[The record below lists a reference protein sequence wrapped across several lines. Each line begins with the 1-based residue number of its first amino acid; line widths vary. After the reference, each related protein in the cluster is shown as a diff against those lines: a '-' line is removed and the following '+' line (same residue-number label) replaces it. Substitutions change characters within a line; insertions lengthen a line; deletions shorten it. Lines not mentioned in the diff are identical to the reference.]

1 MTTVTTLSSSSAR
14 KASSVVAAPRP
25 SVLQRPLASYY
36 LVIVSTGLLLAIGFV
51 MVLSASS
58 VRSYQTYGSA
68 YAIALK
74 QGIFIAIGLPA
85 LWVASRVPVKVWRA
99 LGVPI
104 LLLAVFF
111 LCAVLVPGIGRN
123 VDGARRWIALPG
135 GFNLQPSELAKLG
148 VSLWGADLLVRKRKL
163 LGEWKHLLIPLVPMV
178 GIVCLLVMLEPD
190 MGTTIVVTSILMA
203 LLWVV
208 GAPARVFAWLVS
220 SALLLGVVLVAAQ
233 PYRLRRIDS
242 FSNPCSLQHRLDKGY
257 QACQGLQALD
267 SGGWFG
273 LGLGASREKWAGGLP
288 NPYTDYVYAIVGE
301 ELGLLGTLTVL
312 LLFATLTFAGIRIA
326 KRTTDPFARLASTG
340 ITVWIAVQALVNMA
354 TVVGMVPITGI
365 PLPLISFGGSA
376 LIPTLVGI
384 GMLLSFARAEP
395 GAAKALSAKQGR
407 LRQLVLRR
415 SDVTPMTTPRPRTPS
430 VPARRS
436 PSRRR

>member
-1 MTTVTTLSSSSAR
+1 MTAATVRRTTRTAT
-14 KASSVVAAPRP
+14 RP
-25 SVLQRPLASYY
+25 SVLHRPLASYY

-58 VRSYQTYGSA
+58 VRSYQTFGSA
-68 YAIALK
+68 YTIALK
-74 QGIFIAIGLPA
+74 QGIFIGIGLPA

-99 LGVPI
+99 VATPI
-104 LLLAVFF
+104 LLVAIFL

-148 VSLWGADLLVRKRKL
+148 ISLWGADLLVRKRKL
-163 LGEWKHLLIPLVPMV
+163 LREWKHLVIPLVPVV
-178 GIVCLLVMLEPD
+178 GFVALLVMLEPD
-190 MGTTIVVTSILMA
+190 MGTTIVVTSVLMA

-208 GAPARVFAWLVS
+208 GAPGRVFAGLVS
-220 SALLLGVVLVAAQ
+220 LALTLGGVLAIAS
-233 PYRLRRIDS
+233 PYRLARLTS
-242 FSNPCSLQHRLDKGY
+242 FTNPCSITHRLDKGY

-267 SGGWFG
+267 AGGWVG
-273 LGLGASREKWAGGLP
+273 LGLGASREKWSGGLP

-312 LLFATLTFAGIRIA
+312 ILFATLTFAGIRIA
-326 KRTTDPFARLASTG
+326 KRTTDPFARLAATG
-340 ITVWIAVQALVNMA
+340 ITVWIAVQALVNIS
-354 TVVGMVPITGI
+354 TVVGFVPVTGI

-395 GAAKALSAKQGR
+395 GAEQALRANQGR
-407 LRQLVLRR
+407 LRQLVLR
-415 SDVTPMTTPRPRTPS
+415 SPAPV
-430 VPARRS
+430 VPAQRS
-436 PSRRR
+436 APTSGVRPVARRR

>member
-1 MTTVTTLSSSSAR
+1 VTTLSAGPAAR
-14 KASSVVAAPRP
+14 RATAARP

-36 LVIVSTGLLLAIGFV
+36 LVIVSTGLLLAIGFI

-58 VRSYQTYGSA
+58 VRSYQTFHSA
-68 YAIALK
+68 YAIAIK
-74 QGIFIAIGLPA
+74 QGLYIGIGLPA
-85 LWVASRVPVKVWRA
+85 LWVSSRVPVKIWRRTG
-99 LGVPI
+99 LP
-104 LLLAVFF
+104 LLLLSIFL

-135 GFNLQPSELAKLG
+135 FNLQPSELAKLG
-148 VSLWGADLLVRKRKL
+148 ITLWGADLLVRKRKL
-163 LGEWKHLLIPLVPMV
+163 LRDWKHLVVPLVPV
-178 GIVCLLVMLEPD
+178 VAFVAALVMLEPD
-190 MGTTIVVTSILMA
+190 MGTTIVVTSILMS

-208 GAPARVFAWLVS
+208 GAPARVFAWMVS
-220 SALLLGVVLVAAQ
+220 SALLLGTVMALAE
-233 PYRLRRIDS
+233 PYRLARLTS
-242 FSNPCSLQHRLDKGY
+242 FADPCSTTHRLDKGY

-267 SGGWFG
+267 AGGWLG

-326 KRTTDPFARLASTG
+326 KRTTDPFARLAATG

-354 TVVGMVPITGI
+354 TVVGLVPITGI

-395 GAAKALSAKQGR
+395 GAEKALKAKQGR
-407 LRQLVLRR
+407 LRQLVLRTAATPAGPVPRQR
-415 SDVTPMTTPRPRTPS
+415 SGTTTRGP
-430 VPARRS
+430 V
-436 PSRRR
+436 SRRR